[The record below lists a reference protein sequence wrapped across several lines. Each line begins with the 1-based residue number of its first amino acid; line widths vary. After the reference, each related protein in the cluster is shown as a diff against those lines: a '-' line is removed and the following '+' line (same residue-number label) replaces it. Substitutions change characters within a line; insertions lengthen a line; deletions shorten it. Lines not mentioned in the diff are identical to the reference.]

1 MELDDHD
8 KIAEERLARTLARI
22 EAERNTSWPRL
33 TPDQVKLDLMAQ
45 ALLRFG
51 AAARS
56 REATWAPNCNDR
68 AFLKS
73 IRVDPA

>member
-1 MELDDHD
+1 L
-8 KIAEERLARTLARI
+8 
-22 EAERNTSWPRL
+22 
-33 TPDQVKLDLMAQ
+33 KLDLMAQ
-45 ALLRFG
+45 AIMRFG

-73 IRVDPA
+73 IRIDPA

>member
-1 MELDDHD
+1 MELDDHVKKGKD
-8 KIAEERLARTLARI
+8 SSEQWFRDRAR
-22 EAERNTSWPRL
+22 ERNVSWPRL